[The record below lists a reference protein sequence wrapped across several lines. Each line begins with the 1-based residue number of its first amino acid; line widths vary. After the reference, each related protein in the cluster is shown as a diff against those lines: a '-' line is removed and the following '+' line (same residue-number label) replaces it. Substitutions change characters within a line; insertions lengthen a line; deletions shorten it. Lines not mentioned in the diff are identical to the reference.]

1 MMPVKADPAI
11 CSSAIGVSAR
21 SVAFMSSHYLDFSSC
36 GIVPG
41 FCNQSGHIYRELPV
55 SIVGFYYDVL
65 ICFSES
71 AFLKYCCLKGAIK
84 HL

>member
-11 CSSAIGVSAR
+11 CSSAIGVSGKCR

-41 FCNQSGHIYRELPV
+41 FCKSGHIL
-55 SIVGFYYDVL
+55 
-65 ICFSES
+65 
-71 AFLKYCCLKGAIK
+71 
-84 HL
+84 